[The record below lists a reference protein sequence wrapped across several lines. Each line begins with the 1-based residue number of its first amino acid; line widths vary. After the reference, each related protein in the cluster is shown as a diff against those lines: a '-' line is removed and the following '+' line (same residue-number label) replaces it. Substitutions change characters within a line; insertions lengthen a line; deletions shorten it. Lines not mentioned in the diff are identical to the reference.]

1 MELFNSVLCIWCLD
15 PAYAVCGQIL
25 RELFVDLSFISREG
39 CQQGKSIH
47 YSKLSFLSS
56 VRHFSLVITSLL
68 RHIKSLRLDT
78 QYFDIF
84 FNEIDTLSFVL
95 LRIGSPWENS
105 LHGSKLRR
113 RINWKC
119 TATQQIVCDMF
130 WVAFE
135 NGKKLIYFLPFQFF
149 ASLIFFLLV

>member
-56 VRHFSLVITSLL
+56 VRHFSPLIITSLL

-84 FNEIDTLSFVL
+84 LTRSTLCHLYYYVL
-95 LRIGSPWENS
+95 EVRGKTVYMAASSGVESIENARP
-105 LHGSKLRR
+105 LSKLFVT
-113 RINWKC
+113 C
-119 TATQQIVCDMF
+119 F
-130 WVAFE
+130 
-135 NGKKLIYFLPFQFF
+135 G
-149 ASLIFFLLV
+149 